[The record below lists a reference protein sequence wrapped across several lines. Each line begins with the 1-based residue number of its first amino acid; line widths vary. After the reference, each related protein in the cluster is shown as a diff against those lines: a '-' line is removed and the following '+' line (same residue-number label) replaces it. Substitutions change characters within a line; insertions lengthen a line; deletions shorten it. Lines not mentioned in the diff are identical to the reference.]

1 MRPAA
6 QTSPGGRDDAALV
19 LLAATG
25 CVQMPE
31 SGPVVGT
38 GSEGRADE
46 PPGVFIDP
54 KPPAPGA
61 NPADI
66 VTGFLDAM
74 TATPIQTNAAK
85 QFLTTRRPGRVD
97 SRRQR
102 PSPTR
107 RPPRR
112 GAGCGSRSGW
122 VAPDTSTGVAPT
134 SVRFLPGSGH

>member
-1 MRPAA
+1 MRRAA
-6 QTSPGGRDDAALV
+6 RQALV
-19 LLAATG
+19 AVTTAVVLLTATG

-38 GSEGRADE
+38 GSGGRADE

-85 QFLTTRRPGRVD
+85 QFLTRDAQAAWEPEAETITY
-97 SRRQR
+97 SEA
-102 PSPTR
+102 S
-107 RPPRR
+107 PPRGGLRVSVTLGGARHLDGR
-112 GAGCGSRSGW
+112 GS
-122 VAPDTSTGVAPT
+122 
-134 SVRFLPGSGH
+134 